1 MTHKIHHI
9 GQLSVWTRELGIP
22 PVAANFFN
30 RTILL
35 PPQKTASNK
44 RMLLV
49 SHFNASCH

>member
-1 MTHKIHHI
+1 MTHEIDHI

-30 RTILL
+30 RMLSL

-44 RMLLV
+44 RMLLI